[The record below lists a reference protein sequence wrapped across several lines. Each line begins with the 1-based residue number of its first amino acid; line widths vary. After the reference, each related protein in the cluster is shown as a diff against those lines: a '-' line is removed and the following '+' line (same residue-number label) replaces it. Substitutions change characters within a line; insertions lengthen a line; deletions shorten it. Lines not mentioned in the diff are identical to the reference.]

1 MEPFELLS
9 VTAILESQLANSN
22 SFLCH
27 IVNKEYSPE
36 EFNIIETDDA
46 TEPSMLQLIAD
57 FGRLVD
63 YIPNSQVFD
72 DGNTLGGLYNTY
84 NDIIRYANL
93 ETSNSDIEMSSF
105 DSRYKEAYEQYAE
118 RYNNERS
125 KLIKL
130 KNSDPLMNEVETL
143 IQYNKLKKAKK
154 EWLVN
159 GKKLEYESELF
170 EYVKNKYT
178 TSQAMFYRW
187 YNNISE
193 IDEKTD
199 LNLNIYPSYDLQPA
213 NRWLSSGRIRNSSL
227 KKYWKKL
234 PDQIK
239 NKYPVEILNDVYDCS
254 FHYKVIKVDR
264 RWFEPQLFKH
274 NNWSLDESW
283 PFDEKVVSNGNPYL
297 TGICPAYIK
306 SIVIIKEIKVELKK
320 SLLDAI
326 IYEFCAGMD
335 LLGKPLFAILPSFLK
350 DNDEKRDALNPNYSL
365 PTFVCN
371 YIPESPKG
379 EL

>member
-27 IVNKEYSPE
+27 IVNKEYSPDK
-36 EFNIIETDDA
+36 FNIIETDNA

-57 FGRLVD
+57 FGRIVD
-63 YIPNSQVFD
+63 HIPNSRVFD

-84 NDIIRYANL
+84 NDIIRYATL
-93 ETSNSDIEMSSF
+93 ETSNSDLEMSSF
-105 DSRYKEAYEQYAE
+105 DSRNKDTYEQYAE
-118 RYNNERS
+118 RFSVERRR
-125 KLIKL
+125 LIKL
-130 KNSDPLMNEVETL
+130 QNRDPLMNEVETL
-143 IQYNKLKKAKK
+143 AQYNKVKKAKK
-154 EWLVN
+154 EWIVN
-159 GKKLEYESELF
+159 GKKLEFESELF
-170 EYVKNKYT
+170 DYVKNKYT

-193 IDEKTD
+193 MDEKTD

-213 NRWLSSGRIRNSSL
+213 NKWSSSGRIRNSSL
-227 KKYWKKL
+227 KKFWKKL
-234 PDQIK
+234 PDQIR
-239 NKYPVEILNDVYDCS
+239 NKYPIEILNEIYDFS
-254 FHYKVIKVDR
+254 FQYKVIRVDR

-283 PFDEKVVSNGNPYL
+283 PFDEKVVSNGKPYL

-306 SIVIIKEIKVELKK
+306 SVVIIKDIKFEFKK
-320 SLLDAI
+320 SFLDAV
-326 IYEFCAGMD
+326 IYEFSAGMD

-350 DNDEKRDALNPNYSL
+350 DTEENRDTINRNYTLSS
-365 PTFVCN
+365 FVCN
-371 YIPESPKG
+371 YIPQSPKS
-379 EL
+379 